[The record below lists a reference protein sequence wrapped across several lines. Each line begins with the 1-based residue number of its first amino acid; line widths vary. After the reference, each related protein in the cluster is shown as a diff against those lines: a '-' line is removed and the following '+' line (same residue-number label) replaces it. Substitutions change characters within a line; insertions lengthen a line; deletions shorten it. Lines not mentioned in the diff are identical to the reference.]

1 MTRTWVDNDVRFV
14 LDQHVYMYLN
24 FSSASSLQ
32 QQSICWHVA
41 PLQHVIPIPSQQLLL
56 LLNAASLAENQQISV
71 S

>member
-14 LDQHVYMYLN
+14 LDQHAYLK

-41 PLQHVIPIPSQQLLL
+41 SLQHAIPIPSQQLLL
-56 LLNAASLAENQQISV
+56 LLNAASLAENQQISI